1 MGERNIFGRICC
13 PRERRVNVLKFGESC
28 ELENFWKFKNSINLI
43 ELRGAQPLG
52 FKIQICIYN
61 G

>member
-28 ELENFWKFKNSINLI
+28 ELENFWKFKNFINLI
-43 ELRGAQPLG
+43 ELK
-52 FKIQICIYN
+52 FKFAFTMVEFVRC
-61 G
+61 